1 MGRDLLLGDPKRE
14 MQSHVAAFSRETAFL
29 PTATESRKVGHD
41 LHYNTSILYMAVPVD
56 ESIELELDRR
66 YPNEE

>member
-29 PTATESRKVGHD
+29 PTVTESRKVGHD
-41 LHYNTSILYMAVPVD
+41 LHYNTSILYLAVPVD
-56 ESIELELDRR
+56 QSIGLELDR
-66 YPNEE
+66 